1 MVKICCDIVKN
12 KLYLIKSTKLCT
24 ITCTKKQK
32 CDNELKKQ
40 VQNAIIKAITLPT
53 IMKWRIK
60 MKRTRKIT
68 SIILAALMVLS
79 ALVVSA
85 GGVSAATS
93 SGSEVY
99 LTTQSTDGRMFMFT
113 HTAQRKMPNGRESL

>member
-40 VQNAIIKAITLPT
+40 VQNAAMCDFPRMSGCNSGKILYNGMSGIFCSQQNDIGQERQNVMEYA
-53 IMKWRIK
+53 RIGN
-60 MKRTRKIT
+60 R
-68 SIILAALMVLS
+68 
-79 ALVVSA
+79 
-85 GGVSAATS
+85 
-93 SGSEVY
+93 
-99 LTTQSTDGRMFMFT
+99 RM
-113 HTAQRKMPNGRESL
+113 LL

>member
-1 MVKICCDIVKN
+1 
-12 KLYLIKSTKLCT
+12 
-24 ITCTKKQK
+24 
-32 CDNELKKQ
+32 
-40 VQNAIIKAITLPT
+40 
-53 IMKWRIK
+53 

-85 GGVSAATS
+85 GGVSAAAAS
-93 SGSEVY
+93 DVY
-99 LTTQSTDGRMFMFT
+99 KRQTQSTDGRMFMFT

>member
-40 VQNAIIKAITLPT
+40 VQNAIIKANYLH
-53 IMKWRIK
+53 
-60 MKRTRKIT
+60 
-68 SIILAALMVLS
+68 
-79 ALVVSA
+79 
-85 GGVSAATS
+85 ATAN
-93 SGSEVY
+93 SEKEN
-99 LTTQSTDGRMFMFT
+99 LLKKLF
-113 HTAQRKMPNGRESL
+113 

>member
-40 VQNAIIKAITLPT
+40 VQKCYNKSNHIAHNYE
-53 IMKWRIK
+53 M
-60 MKRTRKIT
+60 
-68 SIILAALMVLS
+68 
-79 ALVVSA
+79 
-85 GGVSAATS
+85 
-93 SGSEVY
+93 E
-99 LTTQSTDGRMFMFT
+99 
-113 HTAQRKMPNGRESL
+113 ESK